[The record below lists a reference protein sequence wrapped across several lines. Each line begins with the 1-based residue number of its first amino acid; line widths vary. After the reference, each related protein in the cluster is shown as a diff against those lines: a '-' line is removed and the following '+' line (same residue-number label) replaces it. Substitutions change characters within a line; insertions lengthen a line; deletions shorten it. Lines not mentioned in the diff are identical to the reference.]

1 LLRQAFN
8 KIKEELTDH
17 LQTINENTNE
27 INSNYSYLKQIENMI
42 TKLNERLDEVELKL
56 SELSGKKIASAEDFQ
71 NIVLTP
77 KEREVFLLL
86 YKRNGD
92 LLDYKQIARSLGLTE
107 ESIRKHVSTMI
118 NKGIPVI
125 KKYFDNKVYLILDS
139 DFSNL
144 QAKKNVL
151 DI

>member
-1 LLRQAFN
+1 MLRQAFN